1 MNKENRDQ
9 ILNTYMTDEN
19 IKHAYLFELKS
30 NDINEIIDLAKE
42 VCDIKID
49 NQLILDGAS
58 ADIKVLFPDG
68 NDIKKGQILSLQE
81 EFLNTSISEK
91 KRIYII
97 SDASKLNKSSANTL
111 LKFLEEPPS
120 GVIAFLVVNNR
131 YNVISTISSR
141 CIFIPFVIE
150 KEEVEFDEISLKIIE
165 KLESKKTKFYV
176 NLNEEEKMIVGDR
189 QSFRDL
195 LRTAILVYEKALLG
209 EKQENVDIISNT
221 EEISNKIKI
230 ILEALDLLDKNV
242 NQKMLLNK
250 ILYKMYGGGNNA
262 WCFKY

>member
-262 WCFKY
+262 

>member
-19 IKHAYLFELKS
+19 IKHAYLFERKS

-97 SDASKLNKSSANTL
+97 K
-111 LKFLEEPPS
+111 
-120 GVIAFLVVNNR
+120 V
-131 YNVISTISSR
+131 
-141 CIFIPFVIE
+141 
-150 KEEVEFDEISLKIIE
+150 
-165 KLESKKTKFYV
+165 
-176 NLNEEEKMIVGDR
+176 
-189 QSFRDL
+189 
-195 LRTAILVYEKALLG
+195 LRE
-209 EKQENVDIISNT
+209 
-221 EEISNKIKI
+221 
-230 ILEALDLLDKNV
+230 
-242 NQKMLLNK
+242 
-250 ILYKMYGGGNNA
+250 
-262 WCFKY
+262 

>member
-189 QSFRDL
+189 QSFGDL